1 MVTLNL
7 PHDNLTSMIQ
17 IFYCF
22 GLMGSYPIQMF
33 PVFQIL
39 ERANWY
45 KRWQYLCKWRLG
57 WTKTYLMRTVC
68 AILTLLIA
76 ISIPKFGL
84 FVNLI
89 GAMAGTILAFIMP
102 IYIYNKAFENEM
114 TKKLYFWHSALVA
127 FGVSVGMVASTISL
141 YELILWK

>member
-39 ERANWY
+39 ERA
-45 KRWQYLCKWRLG
+45 
-57 WTKTYLMRTVC
+57 
-68 AILTLLIA
+68 
-76 ISIPKFGL
+76 
-84 FVNLI
+84 
-89 GAMAGTILAFIMP
+89 
-102 IYIYNKAFENEM
+102 KAFENEM